1 MVASTRVD
9 GVHVVDECFHSLVYA
24 VDGLVDG
31 VLQRTVLAFE
41 SVERLFDEVVKF
53 YVIQV
58 AEVLTEDGFGVFTS
72 STNDERT

>member
-1 MVASTRVD
+1 
-9 GVHVVDECFHSLVYA
+9 VYA

-31 VLQRTVLAFE
+31 VLQRTVLTFE

-58 AEVLTEDGFGVFTS
+58 AEVLTEDGFGVFHFF
-72 STNDERT
+72 NK

>member
-1 MVASTRVD
+1 M
-9 GVHVVDECFHSLVYA
+9 YA

-41 SVERLFDEVVKF
+41 SVERLFDEVVKL

-58 AEVLTEDGFGVFTS
+58 AEVLTEDGFGVFHFF
-72 STNDERT
+72 NKR